1 MIITQ
6 VLCDFCGRPFR
17 TNKRCR
23 DNAKE
28 VTVTGFSR
36 TKEWDTRDLFPHL
49 CEGCATKLDLALARC
64 KNGICPKDVLLEKY
78 KQINEERKKKLGTNG

>member
-6 VLCDFCGRPFR
+6 VLCDFCGKPFR
-17 TNKRCR
+17 HNKRCR

-64 KNGICPKDVLLEKY
+64 KSGMDHRAVLLEKY
-78 KQINEERKKKLGTNG
+78 KQINEERKKKLGTDG